1 MSGERTDREEGVDFT
16 DIEPILSEISYPTTK
31 DEFVAAHGDESV
43 ERTNADPIQVREL
56 FDGTG
61 EDTFESQT
69 EIRQSILNLMP
80 RESVGR
86 QRYSDRG
93 GSIPEEIPDDEMETD
108 ESL

>member
-1 MSGERTDREEGVDFT
+1 MAGNHTDREEGVEFT
-16 DIEPILSEISYPTTK
+16 DIQPVLERVSYPVTK
-31 DEFVAAHGDESV
+31 DEFVSTFGDHRIG
-43 ERTNADPIQVREL
+43 RTNAESIAIEDL
-56 FDGTG
+56 FDRTG
-61 EDTFESQT
+61 KDQFDSPT

-93 GSIPEEIPDDEMETD
+93 GATPRGPDRTSEFT